1 MGTSILSNHVP
12 CWCFKIFWLSN
23 QPLASLLC
31 GPTVWWLA
39 LSSSVISPS
48 SAFVWEWADK
58 PHFSGFV
65 ALALRL
71 MWFLTREGVS
81 LSPPIDM
88 LTLFCTITDRDNRQR
103 FAAASKITSSD
114 LHVGKWEIWAVTS
127 HSVHIPRYQSS
138 WSQKLSNWITIKGIY
153 NSIQF
158 IHHFASMRYFTKYN
172 VACPFKK
179 QIFLQRLK
187 SHGPKVSYIRHSE
200 INRTIQ

>member
-1 MGTSILSNHVP
+1 MGTSTLSNHVP

-31 GPTVWWLA
+31 GPSVWWLA

-48 SAFVWEWADK
+48 SAFVWECADK

-103 FAAASKITSSD
+103 SAAASKITSFVRTCMLVNEKYGLWLRTVYTYLVPKFLVPKIIKLNNNQGHIQQYTVHTSLCEHEV
-114 LHVGKWEIWAVTS
+114 LHEIQ
-127 HSVHIPRYQSS
+127 HGSS
-138 WSQKLSNWITIKGIY
+138 I
-153 NSIQF
+153 
-158 IHHFASMRYFTKYN
+158 
-172 VACPFKK
+172 
-179 QIFLQRLK
+179 
-187 SHGPKVSYIRHSE
+187 
-200 INRTIQ
+200 